1 MVMLLPNMGMRTLDR
16 NEAHILDFC
25 MSLQLISTC
34 FVCVCDF
41 LIGKSWSGR
50 SAGGLRTAW

>member
-1 MVMLLPNMGMRTLDR
+1 MVILLPNMGMRIVR
-16 NEAHILDFC
+16 NEAHILDFR

-34 FVCVCDF
+34 FVCVRDF

-50 SAGGLRTAW
+50 SAGGLGTTW